1 MHKASPAF
9 LLMLFGLGAC
19 ASTPAERNLAGLSA
33 SHASMHESTIKD
45 FIAAQADLN
54 TSNASELDTFAAATA
69 ADRGQVDRAADAWR
83 LSKLQS
89 LLDQEAVVTGMAPA
103 TIVASLSVTSTQPL
117 TLGDSGAGAAL
128 DGMVTTLKKL
138 STPPDAQGEF
148 AEITEAFTAT
158 SSALT
163 SIQTSAATA
172 TPPAKGVSPTP
183 AAKP

>member
-54 TSNASELDTFAAATA
+54 TSNASGLDTFAAATA

-83 LSKLQS
+83 LSKQQP
-89 LLDQEAVVTGMAPA
+89 LLDQDAVVTSMAPA
-103 TIVASLSVTSTQPL
+103 TIVASLNLTSTQPL
-117 TLGDSGAGAAL
+117 ALGDSGAGTAL

-138 STPPDAQGEF
+138 STPPDAQSEF
-148 AEITEAFTAT
+148 AEIADAFNAT
-158 SSALT
+158 KSALA

-172 TPPAKGVSPTP
+172 KAPAKGVSPTT
-183 AAKP
+183 AANP